1 MLHEQSGLG
10 GGGGGS
16 CSSGVFGGGGGGGA
30 SGLPGGSG
38 GGGGGW
44 GEQASH
50 EYRFPVVLLS
60 TASEHEEGSFT

>member
-1 MLHEQSGLG
+1 M
-10 GGGGGS
+10 
-16 CSSGVFGGGGGGGA
+16 FGGGGGGGA

-60 TASEHEEGSFT
+60 TASEHVEGSFT